1 MLQNKLQSLIPTQP
15 KLTGQ
20 TRIMDSIRFNNSF
33 YNIFFLYKIDTYKI
47 KNQPNIEVIEKQN
60 QTETNYIV

>member
-1 MLQNKLQSLIPTQP
+1 
-15 KLTGQ
+15 
-20 TRIMDSIRFNNSF
+20 MDSIRFNNSF